1 MGHALW
7 EIYKKRVDPCR
18 YYNTGSLFH
27 AGYKKAIENGQSH
40 IDYALGGEVTLGIS
54 GWGCAAGTL
63 EPLAYTRASSA
74 EFC

>member
-7 EIYKKRVDPCR
+7 EIYKKRVDPCH

-40 IDYALGGEVTLGIS
+40 IDYARGGVVLWEFLGGDVPLGP
-54 GWGCAAGTL
+54 WN
-63 EPLAYTRASSA
+63 P
-74 EFC
+74 